1 MKTHIIVLLGWLLA
15 FSAGAAQA
23 EDSTPCEV
31 AYLTGIQEFQQ
42 GNPVA
47 AADSFFSA
55 IRLAPSPEIE
65 PVEYIPYI
73 YLSVAY
79 YQQGHFRQAR
89 DALIQSQVYGVAAK
103 TDTGKLLLE
112 QYAAKIMTAQAEDGD
127 DYAYAPQSSPVASDA
142 YSLSDNEVELIR
154 AQVLNRCA
162 IDSKLVKNK
171 LPWYFYYEFG
181 MDLMKAGD
189 AKRAIEAFQL
199 GANLREDP
207 SRNKRMYG
215 MWYIDYLP
223 YYQLA
228 LAHSKLGEWQ
238 QAHEAILTSENF
250 GEFSPND
257 PDYATFSELD
267 RLIKSNLKHNDS

>member
-1 MKTHIIVLLGWLLA
+1 MKTLTVLLGWLLM
-15 FSAGAAQA
+15 STAGAAPA
-23 EDSTPCEV
+23 EDATPCEV
-31 AYLTGIQEFQQ
+31 AYLTGIEQFTQ
-42 GNPVA
+42 GNPAA

-55 IRLAPSPEIE
+55 IRLAPSPETE
-65 PVEYIPYI
+65 PAEYIPYL
-73 YLSVAY
+73 YLAVSQY
-79 YQQGHFRQAR
+79 ENGHFQQAR
-89 DALIQSQVYGVAAK
+89 DALIQSQVYGVAAR
-103 TDTGKLLLE
+103 TETGKLLLE
-112 QYAAKIMTAQAEDGD
+112 RYAARIMTAQVGEG
-127 DYAYAPQSSPVASDA
+127 DYAFAPQSSPVASDA

-223 YYQLA
+223 YYQIA

-257 PDYATFSELD
+257 PDYASFSELD

>member
-1 MKTHIIVLLGWLLA
+1 MKTQLIVLLGWFLA
-15 FSAGAAQA
+15 FSAGAAQT
-23 EDSTPCEV
+23 ENSSPCDV
-31 AYLTGIQEFQQ
+31 AYLTGIQQFEQ
-42 GNPVA
+42 GDPVA

-55 IRLAPSPEIE
+55 IRLAPSPESE

-79 YQQGHFRQAR
+79 FQQGHFQQAR

-103 TDTGKLLLE
+103 TETGKLLLE
-112 QYAAKIMTAQAEDGD
+112 RYAAKIMTAQADVGD
-127 DYAYAPQSSPVASDA
+127 YVGIPQSSPVASNT
-142 YSLSDNEVELIR
+142 YSLSENEVELIR
-154 AQVLNRCA
+154 SQVLNRCA
-162 IDSKLVKNK
+162 IDSKLAKNK

-181 MDLMKAGD
+181 MDLMRAGD

-207 SRNKRMYG
+207 RRNKRMYG

-257 PDYATFSELD
+257 PDYASFSELD

>member
-1 MKTHIIVLLGWLLA
+1 MKTCMTLLGLLLA
-15 FSAGAAQA
+15 FAAGAAQV
-23 EDSTPCEV
+23 EDYTPCEV
-31 AYLTGIQEFQQ
+31 AYLHGIQQFSE
-42 GNPVA
+42 GDPAA

-55 IRLAPSPEIE
+55 IRLAPAPETQ
-65 PVEYIPYI
+65 PAEYIPYI
-73 YLSVAY
+73 YLAVSHY
-79 YQQGHFRQAR
+79 ENGHFQQAR

-103 TDTGKLLLE
+103 TETGKLLLE
-112 QYAAKIMTAQAEDGD
+112 RYAAKIMTAKMD
-127 DYAYAPQSSPVASDA
+127 DRNYVSTPQSSPVLNEA
-142 YSLSDNEVELIR
+142 YTLSDNEVELIR

-162 IDSKLVKNK
+162 IDAKLAKNK

-189 AKRAIEAFQL
+189 AKRAVEAFQL

-207 SRNKRMYG
+207 RRNKRMYG
-215 MWYIDYLP
+215 MWYVDYLP

-257 PDYATFSELD
+257 PDYASFSELD
-267 RLIKSNLKHNDS
+267 RLISSNLKHSDS

>member
-1 MKTHIIVLLGWLLA
+1 MKTQIIVLSGLLLA

-31 AYLTGIQEFQQ
+31 EYLAGIEQFNQ
-42 GNPVA
+42 GDPAA

-55 IRLAPSPEIE
+55 IRLAPTPETD
-65 PVEYIPYI
+65 PAEYIPYI

-79 YQQGHFRQAR
+79 YEQGDFQRAR

-103 TDTGKLLLE
+103 TDTGRLLLE
-112 QYAAKIMTAQAEDGD
+112 RYAAKIMTAQVNDRG
-127 DYAYAPQSSPVASDA
+127 YVSTPQSSPVASDA
-142 YSLSDNEVELIR
+142 YLLSDNEVELIR

-162 IDSKLVKNK
+162 IDSKLSKNK

-189 AKRAIEAFQL
+189 AKRAVEAFQL

-257 PDYATFSELD
+257 PDYASFSELD
-267 RLIKSNLKHNDS
+267 RLIKNNLKNNDS

>member
-1 MKTHIIVLLGWLLA
+1 MKTFIALLGLLLA
-15 FSAGAAQA
+15 VSAGAAQT
-23 EDSTPCEV
+23 EVSDPCEV
-31 AYLTGIQEFQQ
+31 EYLTGIQQFEQ
-42 GNPVA
+42 GNPQA

-55 IRLAPSPEIE
+55 IRLAPSPTDD

-73 YLSVAY
+73 YLSVVN
-79 YQQGHFRQAR
+79 YQLGHFQRAR
-89 DALIQSQVYGVAAK
+89 DALIQSQVYGVAAR
-103 TDTGKLLLE
+103 TDTGKRLLE
-112 QYAAKIMTAQAEDGD
+112 SYATKIMTASVD
-127 DYAYAPQSSPVASDA
+127 DEEYVSTPQSSPVASDA
-142 YSLSDNEVELIR
+142 YLLSDNEVELIR

-181 MDLMKAGD
+181 VDLMKAGD
-189 AKRAIEAFQL
+189 ARRAVESFQL

-215 MWYIDYLP
+215 MWYVDYLP

-228 LAHSKLGEWQ
+228 LAHSKLGEWE

-250 GEFSPND
+250 GEFSPGD
-257 PDYATFSELD
+257 PDYDNFLALNK
-267 RLIKSNLKHNDS
+267 LIETNLKKNDT

>member
-1 MKTHIIVLLGWLLA
+1 VLLGCWLV
-15 FSAGAAQA
+15 SASGVAHA
-23 EDSTPCEV
+23 EDATPCEV
-31 AYLTGIQEFQQ
+31 AYLSGIEQFTQ
-42 GNPVA
+42 GNPAA

-55 IRLAPSPEIE
+55 IRLAPSPETE
-65 PVEYIPYI
+65 PAEYIPYL
-73 YLSVAY
+73 YLAVAQY
-79 YQQGHFRQAR
+79 ENGHFQQAR
-89 DALIQSQVYGVAAK
+89 DALIQSQVYGVAAR
-103 TDTGKLLLE
+103 TETGRLLLE
-112 QYAAKIMTAQAEDGD
+112 RYAAKIMTANVEEG
-127 DYAYAPQSSPVASDA
+127 DYAFVPQSSPVASNT

-162 IDSKLVKNK
+162 IDSKLSKNK

-223 YYQLA
+223 YYQIA

-257 PDYATFSELD
+257 PDYASFSELD
-267 RLIKSNLKHNDS
+267 RLIKSNLKNNDS